1 MARQLRHHHAGGWYH
16 ITSRGMGRQAIY
28 ADDADRVHFLDL
40 LVEAV
45 GRYGLVLHAYVL
57 MDNHYHLLMAG
68 MRHAPDERGGR
79 EGGVP
84 QAGGGGSGS

>member
-1 MARQLRHHHAGGWYH
+1 
-16 ITSRGMGRQAIY
+16 MGRQAIY

-57 MDNHYHLLMAG
+57 MSSYRAYAGYASAQEWLTCGTLLA
-68 MRHAPDERGGR
+68 
-79 EGGVP
+79 
-84 QAGGGGSGS
+84 